1 MALCHDKQ
9 YQCTHP
15 VGEDTNMKG
24 NRSSHRD
31 ERVINGTGN
40 TIHGEPQ
47 GPATHGSRRTE
58 TEDNHFE
65 GLNNAAPGIT

>member
-15 VGEDTNMKG
+15 VGEDTNMKD

-40 TIHGEPQ
+40 TISGEPQ
-47 GPATHGSRRTE
+47 GPATHGSEEQKQKINT
-58 TEDNHFE
+58 TK
-65 GLNNAAPGIT
+65 G